1 MEPLLIVAIVLAC
14 LVGWVIVSLT
24 AAFIF
29 GRVIGRADDERRAK
43 RSARSRSAAY
53 GSRSAR
59 TARSVVEVVGARDAG
74 PPSPETGRR
83 DAPLWGAPP
92 TFTQS
97 GVLTDQVPPE
107 RATLR

>member
-53 GSRSAR
+53 SSRSAR
-59 TARSVVEVVGARDAG
+59 TVVEVVGARDAG

-107 RATLR
+107 RATMR